1 MTTTAELLLKTAE
14 LLKGVRYGVS
24 TATGSATTLVDTAM
38 DEPDDWFNGGTIW
51 FLSGALIGKTAVI
64 SDYAIATKTFTVPTQ
79 SGATGSGTKYAAL
92 DANYNREALIAAINT
107 ALVALGPFDTID
119 DTLDVVADQE
129 EYTIPTGMSNVKRIQ
144 VGGSDSAPYQWS
156 APLRHWKEIG
166 GKIEIEYS
174 SVAGMPAA
182 GYPIRLI
189 GEKQHAAVS
198 ADADAITAAVDPWR
212 IALEAAYYAAL
223 TRSGYAE
230 NTDGTVKDTLER
242 LDKLR
247 MMNPPVVRRMS
258 KDPTLSH

>member
-51 FLSGALIGKTAVI
+51 FLSGALIGKSAVI
-64 SDYAIATKTFTVPTQ
+64 SDYAISSHTFTFPTQ
-79 SGATGSGTKYAAL
+79 SGASGSATRYAAA
-92 DANYNREALIAAINT
+92 DANYTREALIAAINT

-119 DTLDVVADQE
+119 DTLDVVTDQE
-129 EYTIPTGMSNVKRIQ
+129 EYTLPTGMSNVKRIQ
-144 VGGSDSAPYQWS
+144 VSGSDSAPYQWG

-166 GKIEIEYS
+166 GKIEFNYYS
-174 SVAGMPAA
+174 VSRMPAA
-182 GYPIRLI
+182 GYPIRVI
-189 GEKQHAAVS
+189 GEKQHAAVY
-198 ADADAITAAVDPWR
+198 ADADAITAAVDPFR

-230 NTDGTVKDTLER
+230 NTDGAVKATLDR

-247 MMNPPVVRRMS
+247 AMNPPVVNRMP
-258 KDPTLSH
+258 KDPTLSL